1 MNPVDAY
8 QIYLAIKTH
17 FKNNNFDFHKYS
29 GKTRVSGRS
38 FETRKDRYQFEKLAK
53 RYSRDEIV
61 EFFLSQVLANRS
73 WVGDML
79 GEEAQADHL
88 ARMKRV
94 QALQYQVKTEM
105 NTLWEGCKDDP
116 ICFNNLFQHET
127 GTHPKIF
134 RMVMEK
140 RISPET
146 FLVLNDL
153 LGFTKH
159 WQMDGDP
166 IWEEVGIPI
175 LRYAPFLHLDT
186 RRDELKRIISE
197 IITNKLHTKNT

>member
-1 MNPVDAY
+1 MRPFEAY
-8 QIYLAIKTH
+8 QTFITLKAH
-17 FKNNNFDFHKYS
+17 FKNSGFDYHKF
-29 GKTRVSGRS
+29 GKVKVAPET
-38 FETRKDRYQFEKLAK
+38 FERRKDRYYFEKLAK

-61 EFFLSQVLANRS
+61 EFFLSQILANKT

-79 GEEAQADHL
+79 GEDAETEHL
-88 ARMKRV
+88 SRLRRV

-105 NTLWEGCKDDP
+105 NTLWERCKEDP
-116 ICFNNLFQHET
+116 ECFNKLFHHQD
-127 GTHPKIF
+127 GTHPGIF
-134 RMVMEK
+134 RAVMEK

-146 FLVLNDL
+146 FLVLDSI
-153 LGFTKH
+153 LGFTKR
-159 WQMDGDP
+159 WRMDGDP

-186 RRDELKRIISE
+186 RRDDLKRIISE

>member
-1 MNPVDAY
+1 MHPFEAY
-8 QIYLAIKTH
+8 QTFITLKAH
-17 FKNNNFDFHKYS
+17 FKNSGFDYHKF
-29 GKTRVSGRS
+29 GKVKVAPET
-38 FETRKDRYQFEKLAK
+38 FERRKDRYYFEKLAK

-61 EFFLSQVLANRS
+61 EFFLSQILANKT

-79 GEEAQADHL
+79 GEDAETEHL
-88 ARMKRV
+88 SRLRRV

-105 NTLWEGCKDDP
+105 NTLWERCKEDP
-116 ICFNNLFQHET
+116 ECFNRLFTHQE
-127 GTHPKIF
+127 GTHPGIF
-134 RMVMEK
+134 RAVMEK

-146 FLVLNDL
+146 FLVLDSI
-153 LGFTKH
+153 LGFTKR
-159 WQMDGDP
+159 WRMDGDP

-186 RRDELKRIISE
+186 RRDDLKRIISE

>member
-1 MNPVDAY
+1 MRPFEAY
-8 QIYLAIKTH
+8 QTFITLKAH
-17 FKNNNFDFHKYS
+17 FKNSGFDYHKF
-29 GKTRVSGRS
+29 GKVKVAPET
-38 FETRKDRYQFEKLAK
+38 FERRKDRYYFEKLAK

-61 EFFLSQVLANRS
+61 EFFLSQILANKT

-79 GEEAQADHL
+79 GEDAEAEHL
-88 ARMKRV
+88 SRLRRV

-105 NTLWEGCKDDP
+105 NTLWERCKEDP
-116 ICFNNLFQHET
+116 ECFNRLFTHQE
-127 GTHPKIF
+127 GTHPDIF
-134 RMVMEK
+134 RAVLEK

-146 FLVLNDL
+146 FLVLDSI
-153 LGFTKH
+153 LGFTKR
-159 WQMDGDP
+159 WRMDGDP

-186 RRDELKRIISE
+186 RRDDLKRIISE

>member
-1 MNPVDAY
+1 MHPFEAY
-8 QIYLAIKTH
+8 QTFITLKAH
-17 FKNNNFDFHKYS
+17 FKNNGFDYHRF
-29 GKTRVSGRS
+29 GKVKVALQT
-38 FETRKDRYQFEKLAK
+38 FERRKDRYQFEKLAK

-61 EFFLSQVLANRS
+61 EFFLSQILSNRA

-105 NTLWEGCKDDP
+105 NKLWESCKDDP
-116 ICFNNLFQHET
+116 ICFNNLFQHEA
-127 GTHPKIF
+127 GTHPRIF

>member
-1 MNPVDAY
+1 MKPFEAY
-8 QIYLAIKTH
+8 QTYITLKAH
-17 FKNNNFDFHKYS
+17 FKNSGFDYHRF
-29 GKTRVSGRS
+29 GKVKVSPEAFDR
-38 FETRKDRYQFEKLAK
+38 RKDRYYFEKLSR

-61 EFFLSQVLANRS
+61 EFFLSQILANKT

-79 GEEAQADHL
+79 GEDAEQIHL
-88 ARMKRV
+88 SRLKRV
-94 QALQYQVKTEM
+94 QSLQYLVKNEM
-105 NTLWEGCKDDP
+105 NKLWENCKDDP
-116 ICFNNLFQHET
+116 ECFDKMFVQDRS
-127 GTHPKIF
+127 THPKIF
-134 RMVMEK
+134 RALMEK
-140 RISPET
+140 TLSPET

-153 LGFTKH
+153 LDFTKR

>member
-1 MNPVDAY
+1 MRPFEAY
-8 QIYLAIKTH
+8 QTFITLKAH
-17 FKNNNFDFHKYS
+17 FKNSGFDYHKF
-29 GKTRVSGRS
+29 GKVKVAPET
-38 FETRKDRYQFEKLAK
+38 FERRKDRYYFEKLAK

-61 EFFLSQVLANRS
+61 EFFLSQILANKT

-79 GEEAQADHL
+79 GEDAETEHL
-88 ARMKRV
+88 SRLRRV

-105 NTLWEGCKDDP
+105 NTLWERCKEDP
-116 ICFNNLFQHET
+116 ECFNRLFTHQE
-127 GTHPKIF
+127 GTHPGIF
-134 RMVMEK
+134 RAVMEK

-146 FLVLNDL
+146 FLVLDSI
-153 LGFTKH
+153 LGFTKR
-159 WQMDGDP
+159 WRMDGDP

-186 RRDELKRIISE
+186 RRDDLKRIISE

>member
-1 MNPVDAY
+1 MHPFEAY
-8 QIYLAIKTH
+8 QTFITLKAH
-17 FKNNNFDFHKYS
+17 FKNSGFDYHSF
-29 GKTRVSGRS
+29 GKVKVAPQT
-38 FETRKDRYQFEKLAK
+38 FERRKDRYYFEKLAK
-53 RYSRDEIV
+53 RYSRDEMV
-61 EFFLSQVLANRS
+61 EFFLSQILANRG

-79 GEEAQADHL
+79 GEEAQTEHL

-105 NTLWEGCKDDP
+105 NKLWEDCKDDP
-116 ICFNNLFQHET
+116 MCFNNLFTHSE

-134 RMVMEK
+134 RLVMEK
-140 RISPET
+140 KISPET
-146 FLVLNDL
+146 FLVLDDL
-153 LGFTKH
+153 LSFTKL

-186 RRDELKRIISE
+186 RRDELKKIISE

>member
-17 FKNNNFDFHKYS
+17 FKNNNFDFHRYS
-29 GKTRVSGRS
+29 GKTRVSSRS

-94 QALQYQVKTEM
+94 QSLQYHIKGEI
-105 NTLWEGCKDDP
+105 NKLWETCKDDP
-116 ICFNNLFQHET
+116 ECFNKLFHQED
-127 GTHPKIF
+127 GTHPRIF
-134 RMVMEK
+134 RSVMEK

-146 FLVLNDL
+146 FLVLDHL
-153 LGFTKH
+153 LHFTKR
-159 WQMDGDP
+159 WNMDGDP
-166 IWEEVGIPI
+166 IWEEVGIPL

>member
-1 MNPVDAY
+1 MRPFEAY
-8 QIYLAIKTH
+8 QTFITLKAH
-17 FKNNNFDFHKYS
+17 FKNSGFDYHKF
-29 GKTRVSGRS
+29 GKVKVAPET
-38 FETRKDRYQFEKLAK
+38 FERRKDRYYFEKLAK

-61 EFFLSQVLANRS
+61 EFFLSQILANKT

-79 GEEAQADHL
+79 GEDAEAEHL
-88 ARMKRV
+88 SRLRRV

-105 NTLWEGCKDDP
+105 NTLWERCKEDP
-116 ICFNNLFQHET
+116 ECFNRLFTHQE
-127 GTHPKIF
+127 GTHPDIF
-134 RMVMEK
+134 RAVMEK

-146 FLVLNDL
+146 FLVLDSI
-153 LGFTKH
+153 LGFTKR
-159 WQMDGDP
+159 WRMDGDP

-186 RRDELKRIISE
+186 RRDDLKRIISE

>member
-1 MNPVDAY
+1 MRPFEAY
-8 QIYLAIKTH
+8 QTFITLKAH
-17 FKNNNFDFHKYS
+17 FKNSGFDYHKF
-29 GKTRVSGRS
+29 GKVKVAPET
-38 FETRKDRYQFEKLAK
+38 FERRKDRYYFEKLAK

-61 EFFLSQVLANRS
+61 EFFLSQILANKT

-79 GEEAQADHL
+79 GEDAEAEHL
-88 ARMKRV
+88 SRLRRV

-105 NTLWEGCKDDP
+105 NTLWERCKEDP
-116 ICFNNLFQHET
+116 ECFNRLFTHQE
-127 GTHPKIF
+127 GTHPGIF
-134 RMVMEK
+134 RAVMEK

-146 FLVLNDL
+146 FLVLDSI
-153 LGFTKH
+153 LGFTKR
-159 WQMDGDP
+159 WRMDGDP

-186 RRDELKRIISE
+186 RRDDLKRIISE

>member
-1 MNPVDAY
+1 MRPFEVY
-8 QIYLAIKTH
+8 QTFITLKAH
-17 FKNNNFDFHKYS
+17 FKNSGFDYHKF
-29 GKTRVSGRS
+29 GKVKVAPET
-38 FETRKDRYQFEKLAK
+38 FERRKDRYYFEKLAK

-61 EFFLSQVLANRS
+61 EFFLSQILANKT

-79 GEEAQADHL
+79 GEDAEAEHL
-88 ARMKRV
+88 SRLRRV

-105 NTLWEGCKDDP
+105 NTLWERCKEDP
-116 ICFNNLFQHET
+116 ECFNRLFTHQE
-127 GTHPKIF
+127 GTHPDIF
-134 RMVMEK
+134 RAVMEK

-146 FLVLNDL
+146 FLVLDSI
-153 LGFTKH
+153 LGFTKR
-159 WQMDGDP
+159 WRMDGDP

-186 RRDELKRIISE
+186 RRDDLKRIISE